1 MKQHVNILGWTYIVL
16 GALGILLA
24 IVLAVLL
31 VGIGIISGDQTANNV
46 LMVITVIVGGI
57 SALLSIPGV
66 IAGIGLLNLKPW
78 ARVLTIILGVL
89 NLPGFPVGT
98 LLGVYSLYVMLDDE
112 TSTLFN

>member
-1 MKQHVNILGWTYIVL
+1 MKQQVNILGWTYIVL

-46 LMVITVIVGGI
+46 LMVIAVIVGGI

>member
-24 IVLAVLL
+24 IVLAVFL
-31 VGIGIISGDQTANNV
+31 VGIGILTGDQTANNILTIV
-46 LMVITVIVGGI
+46 AIVVGGI
-57 SALLSIPGV
+57 SALLSVPGV
-66 IAGIGLLNLKPW
+66 IAGIGLLNTRPW
-78 ARVLTIILGVL
+78 ARVLTIILGIL

-112 TSTLFN
+112 TSTLF